1 MGKLENKIY
10 FENGI
15 VHTLTPTDIN
25 VIRKALSSVEVARK
39 RTMRWKSYGHF
50 FLSIWTRNLKEKR
63 WLWIEVS
70 TTSSR

>member
-25 VIRKALSSVEVARK
+25 VIRKALSS
-39 RTMRWKSYGHF
+39 
-50 FLSIWTRNLKEKR
+50 
-63 WLWIEVS
+63 EVS
-70 TTSSR
+70 EEEDDALEELRSLFLEYLD

>member
-25 VIRKALSSVEVARK
+25 VIRKELSSVEVSEEEDDALEELR
-39 RTMRWKSYGHF
+39 SL
-50 FLSIWTRNLKEKR
+50 FLEYLD
-63 WLWIEVS
+63 
-70 TTSSR
+70 

>member
-25 VIRKALSSVEVARK
+25 VIRKALSSVEVSEEEGDALEELR
-39 RTMRWKSYGHF
+39 SL
-50 FLSIWTRNLKEKR
+50 FLEYLD
-63 WLWIEVS
+63 
-70 TTSSR
+70 